1 MTEQNF
7 DVVVIGAGP
16 GGYVAAIRAAQLGLK
31 VACVEKR
38 KTLGGTCLNVGCIP
52 SKALLEISH
61 KFHDAEHQFEKLGIS
76 TSQPKIDVKKLL
88 QNKNEIVSGLTQG
101 IAGLLKKNKVTSISG
116 TAKFLDKN
124 SIEVTADID
133 ESEDRIPL
141 SRGFERKEN
150 DLNGHFQREEST
162 RQRDD
167 GGSKKIKISA
177 KNFII
182 ATGSEVTK
190 LPGVEIDEKVI
201 VSSTGALDLEKV
213 PQKMIVIGAGVIGL
227 ELGSVWGRF
236 GAEIEVIEYLDKITP
251 TMDAEVSR
259 NFQRILEKQGFKFRL
274 ATKVLAVRK
283 EKKSATVEIESV
295 IDGKKETLSADV
307 VLVAIGRR
315 PNTENLGL
323 ENAGVKVNA
332 RGFIENNH
340 LRTNVENIF
349 VVGDVTT
356 GAMLAHKAEDEGV
369 AAAEIIAGQAGHVN
383 YDCIPSVVYTYPE
396 IASVGKTEE
405 ELKAAGIAYK
415 VGKFSMMANSRA
427 RATFDE
433 QGFVKILSCAKTDRI
448 LGAHIIG
455 REAGNTIH
463 EIVVAM
469 EFGGSAEDVART
481 CHAHPTYNEAVKE
494 AALAVDKRA
503 IHS

>member
-1 MTEQNF
+1 MTETTF
-7 DVVVIGAGP
+7 DLVVIGGGP

-31 VACVEKR
+31 TACVEKR

-61 KFHDAEHQFEKLGIS
+61 KFHDANHQFEKLGIS
-76 TSQPKIDVKKLL
+76 ISKPKVDVAKVIE
-88 QNKNEIVSGLTQG
+88 NKNEIVKGLTGG
-101 IAGLLKKNKVTSISG
+101 IAGLFKKNKVTQIEG
-116 TAKFLDKN
+116 LGKFLDKN
-124 SIEVTADID
+124 TIEVTKSD
-133 ESEDRIPL
+133 
-141 SRGFERKEN
+141 
-150 DLNGHFQREEST
+150 
-162 RQRDD
+162 
-167 GGSKKIKISA
+167 GSKEKISA

-190 LPGVEIDEKVI
+190 LPGVEIDEKII

-213 PQKMIVIGAGVIGL
+213 PGKMVVIGAGVIGL
-227 ELGSVWGRF
+227 EMASVWSRF
-236 GAEIEVIEYLDKITP
+236 GAEIEVVEFLDKITP
-251 TMDAEVSR
+251 AMDAEVSR
-259 NFQRILEKQGFKFRL
+259 NFQRILEKDGFKFRL
-274 ATKVLAVRK
+274 SSKVLSV
-283 EKKSATVEIESV
+283 KKDKKGAIVEVEGV
-295 IDGKKETLSADV
+295 ADGKKETISADV

-323 ENAGVKVNA
+323 ENVGIKTNQ

-340 LRTNVENIF
+340 LKTSVENIY
-349 VVGDVTT
+349 VIGDVTT
-356 GAMLAHKAEDEGV
+356 GPMLAHKAEDEGV
-369 AAAEIIAGQAGHVN
+369 AAAEMIAGQKGHVN
-383 YDCIPSVVYTYPE
+383 YDVIPNVIYTYPE

-433 QGFVKILSCAKTDRI
+433 QGFVKILADAKTDRV

-463 EIVVAM
+463 EVVIAM
-469 EFGGSAEDVART
+469 EFGGSSEDIART

-494 AALAVDKRA
+494 AAMAVEKRQ

>member
-1 MTEQNF
+1 MTETNF

-31 VACVEKR
+31 TACVEKR

-61 KFHDAEHQFEKLGIS
+61 KFHDANHQFEKLGIDIS
-76 TSQPKIDVKKLL
+76 APKIDVKKLL
-88 QNKNEIVSGLTQG
+88 QNKNEIVAGLTNG
-101 IAGLLKKNKVTSISG
+101 IAGLFKKNKVTSLEG
-116 TAKFLDKN
+116 AAKFFDKN
-124 SIEVTADID
+124 TIEITKSD
-133 ESEDRIPL
+133 
-141 SRGFERKEN
+141 
-150 DLNGHFQREEST
+150 
-162 RQRDD
+162 
-167 GGSKKIKISA
+167 GSKEKISA

-182 ATGSEVTK
+182 ATGSEVAK

-227 ELGSVWGRF
+227 EMASVWSRF
-236 GAEIEVIEYLDKITP
+236 GAEIEVIEFLDKITP
-251 TMDAEVSR
+251 AMDNEVSR
-259 NFQRILEKQGFKFRL
+259 NFQRILEKDGFKFRL
-274 ATKVLAVRK
+274 STKVISVKK
-283 EKKSATVEIESV
+283 EATTPSSRSAKLRDDSLPLDKGNLGAIVEIESV
-295 IDGKKETLSADV
+295 IDGKKEALSADV
-307 VLVAIGRR
+307 VLVAIGRK

-323 ENAGVKVNA
+323 ENIGIKTNA

-340 LRTNVENIF
+340 LRTSVENIF
-349 VVGDVTT
+349 VIGDVTT
-356 GAMLAHKAEDEGV
+356 GPMLAHKAEDEGV
-369 AAAEIIAGQAGHVN
+369 AVAEIIAGQAGHVN
-383 YDCIPSVVYTYPE
+383 YDVIPNVIYTYPE
-396 IASVGKTEE
+396 VASIGKTEE
-405 ELKAAGIAYK
+405 ELKAAGISYK

-433 QGFVKILSCAKTDRI
+433 QGFVKILADAKTDRI
-448 LGAHIIG
+448 LGAHIIA

-469 EFGGSAEDVART
+469 EFGGSAEDIART

-494 AALAVDKRA
+494 AALAVDKRQ